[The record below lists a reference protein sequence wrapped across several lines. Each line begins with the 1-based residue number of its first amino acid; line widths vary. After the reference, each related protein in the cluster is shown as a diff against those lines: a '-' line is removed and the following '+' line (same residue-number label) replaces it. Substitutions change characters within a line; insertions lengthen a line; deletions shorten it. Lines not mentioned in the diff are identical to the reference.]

1 MHYLHVGISSHIL
14 NNIVN
19 NFYINGLKDQ
29 QLNIIRDIFLYTKV
43 D

>member
-1 MHYLHVGISSHIL
+1 MHYLEVVISSHIL
-14 NNIVN
+14 NIIMN
-19 NFYINGLKDQ
+19 NFYINRLKDQ